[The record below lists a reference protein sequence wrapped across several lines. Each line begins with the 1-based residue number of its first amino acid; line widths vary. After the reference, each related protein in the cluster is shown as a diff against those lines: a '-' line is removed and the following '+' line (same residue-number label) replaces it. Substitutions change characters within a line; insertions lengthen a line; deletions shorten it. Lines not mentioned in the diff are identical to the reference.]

1 MLVGL
6 DASRALRNQAT
17 GTEYYSCS
25 VIQQIMQQAPQ
36 HEYRLY
42 SRPALSAY
50 FDLPHQ
56 RVNISSRHLWTHLGL
71 SHELRK
77 NPPDVLFIPAHT
89 LPIPIAL
96 APPQRNGKAMRS
108 LVTIHDIG
116 YRHFPKA
123 HPWRQRL
130 YLEFST
136 WLSARFASHLIVD
149 SIATRDDVARFYSV
163 PFPKMTVSYPGP
175 IPLASISE
183 DDITQTHTKWHIDRP
198 YVLYVGTLQPRK
210 NIARLIAAWQ
220 KVSEQWASTAN
231 KPPHLAS
238 KPLLI
243 LAGKAGWGRI
253 DIAAQ
258 IAQHQI
264 ARDVLV
270 TGYISELEKSALM
283 RGAQAFAF
291 PSLYEGFGF
300 PVLEAQSVGVPVV
313 CSNTSSLPEVVGH
326 SALTVDVLSV
336 EAISHGLWQALTDL
350 PTRTRLCE
358 AGLRN
363 VQHFDWQT
371 CAQQILEV
379 MAGE

>member
-1 MLVGL
+1 
-6 DASRALRNQAT
+6 
-17 GTEYYSCS
+17 
-25 VIQQIMQQAPQ
+25 
-36 HEYRLY
+36 
-42 SRPALSAY
+42 
-50 FDLPHQ
+50 
-56 RVNISSRHLWTHLGL
+56 
-71 SHELRK
+71 
-77 NPPDVLFIPAHT
+77 
-89 LPIPIAL
+89 
-96 APPQRNGKAMRS
+96 
-108 LVTIHDIG
+108 
-116 YRHFPKA
+116 
-123 HPWRQRL
+123 
-130 YLEFST
+130 
-136 WLSARFASHLIVD
+136 
-149 SIATRDDVARFYSV
+149 
-163 PFPKMTVSYPGP
+163 
-175 IPLASISE
+175 
-183 DDITQTHTKWHIDRP
+183 
-198 YVLYVGTLQPRK
+198 
-210 NIARLIAAWQ
+210 
-220 KVSEQWASTAN
+220 
-231 KPPHLAS
+231 
-238 KPLLI
+238 LLI